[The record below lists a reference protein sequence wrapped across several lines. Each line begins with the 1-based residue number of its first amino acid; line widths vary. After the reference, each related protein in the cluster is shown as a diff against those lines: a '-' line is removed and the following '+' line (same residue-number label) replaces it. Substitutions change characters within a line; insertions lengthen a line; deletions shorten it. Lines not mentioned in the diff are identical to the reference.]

1 MVYRFLLLSDEVEN
15 FERVIEINS
24 DATFADFQAVIL
36 RSVGF
41 NDSDLTTFHICSD
54 DWEKYQEI
62 LQMEMDSDSSVD
74 TYLMDSTR
82 LDEFIEDEGQ
92 RLIFV
97 FDMLTDR
104 AFFIEL
110 KEVEMGKTIKMPKCI
125 SSQGNPPVQA
135 VAFDELLDDVIG
147 KKGAGNSINIFDEDL
162 YGDNLYNED
171 EFDPDGFSDLSFDE
185 N

>member
-15 FERVIEINS
+15 FERVIDINS
-24 DATFADFQAVIL
+24 DATFADFQVAIL
-36 RSVGF
+36 KSVGF
-41 NDSDLTTFHICSD
+41 SASDLTTFHICSD

-62 LQMEMDSDSSVD
+62 LFMEMDSDSSVD
-74 TYLMDSTR
+74 TYLMENTR

-92 RLIFV
+92 RLMFV

-110 KEVEMGKTIKMPKCI
+110 KEVIAGKTLESPECV

-135 VAFDELLDDVIG
+135 VAFDELLDDVMN
-147 KKGAGNSINIFDEDL
+147 KKASSSTNFFDEDL
-162 YGDNLYNED
+162 YGDDMYNED